1 MDLINF
7 YNVSLTATG
16 VAVIFHIYDRLKYYY
31 NSFGMVML
39 RDWTQCDYQKSWLTG
54 NLKEGKN
61 EAAPEEPGK
70 M

>member
-39 RDWTQCDYQKSWLTG
+39 RDWTQCDYQKS
-54 NLKEGKN
+54 
-61 EAAPEEPGK
+61 
-70 M
+70 